1 MAWKKPNEELSK
13 FLDESISSFD
23 VKKKKMFGCPVYFA
37 NDNMVAGVFENDIFI
52 RLSEKERKELILEND
67 EVMPF
72 EPLKGR
78 VMKEY
83 VVLPDS
89 LYNDPEK
96 FHGLLRSSYDH
107 VSSLP
112 AKQKNKKKS

>member
-1 MAWKKPNEELSK
+1 MVVDTRRKLTFQQYEK
-13 FLDESISSFD
+13 ISSFD

-37 NDNMVAGVFENDIFI
+37 KDNMLAGIFENDIFI
-52 RLSEKERKELILEND
+52 RLSEQDRQKIISEND

-72 EPLKGR
+72 EPMKGR

-89 LYNDPEK
+89 LYNDPENK
-96 FHGLLRSSYDH
+96 CIKLRYE
-107 VSSLP
+107 LW
-112 AKQKNKKKS
+112 KSWKHYRQEDR

>member
-1 MAWKKPNEELSK
+1 MFMAWKKPSEELSK

-23 VKKKKMFGCPVYFA
+23 VKKKKMFGCPVYFT

-52 RLSEKERKELILEND
+52 RLPEKDRKEIISEND

-72 EPLKGR
+72 EPIKGR

-96 FHGLLRSSYDH
+96 FHELLSSSYNH

-112 AKQKNKKKS
+112 AKQKKKR

>member
-1 MAWKKPNEELSK
+1 MAWKKPSEELSR
-13 FLDESISSFD
+13 FLEESISSFD

-37 NDNMVAGVFENDIFI
+37 NDNMISGVFGNDIFI
-52 RLSEKERKELILEND
+52 RLSEQDRKKIISEND

-72 EPLKGR
+72 EPVKGR

-96 FHGLLRSSYDH
+96 FHELLRSSHEY
-107 VSSLP
+107 VSSLHV
-112 AKQKNKKKS
+112 KQKKKKE